1 MLTAFFPN
9 RDCVT
14 LKRPVE
20 NETLLQQLD
29 LADWSTFRPEF
40 VEQVETLRRKIYSS
54 APPKAVN
61 GQILSGFMLSQLATE
76 YAASINT
83 GASLNIGDAWSQV
96 SALSLSL
103 SLSPLSLLSLSLSSL
118 SLVSLS
124 HTHTQSINLS
134 LSRLSLVHSHSLS
147 FFLWRLAQHRRGVIV
162 LVGRLQC
169 VLQCVIV
176 CCSVLQHVA
185 VCCSVLQCV
194 AVCYNVSV
202 PSSTSAM
209 CIRTCRLPPVC

>member
-1 MLTAFFPN
+1 MKNRIRRMLTAFFPN

-20 NETLLQQLD
+20 DETLLQQLD
-29 LADWSTFRPEF
+29 LADWNTFRPEF
-40 VEQVETLRRKIYSS
+40 VEQVKTLRRKIYSS

-96 SALSLSL
+96 SALSFSLSLSLSL
-103 SLSPLSLLSLSLSSL
+103 SLSPSLPLSPSLSLSRSIN
-118 SLVSLS
+118 
-124 HTHTQSINLS
+124 QSINLS
-134 LSRLSLVHSHSLS
+134 LSRLSLSLS
-147 FFLWRLAQHRRGVIV
+147 FSSILSPAPRSTSAMCIRTCRTPP
-162 LVGRLQC
+162 
-169 VLQCVIV
+169 
-176 CCSVLQHVA
+176 

-194 AVCYNVSV
+194 AVCCSMLQCVAVYCSV
-202 PSSTSAM
+202 LQ
-209 CIRTCRLPPVC
+209 CV

>member
-118 SLVSLS
+118 SLSLS
-124 HTHTQSINLS
+124 HTHTHNQSIF
-134 LSRLSLVHSHSLS
+134 LSLVSLS
-147 FFLWRLAQHRRGVIV
+147 FTLILSHSFSGASHNIGE
-162 LVGRLQC
+162 
-169 VLQCVIV
+169 
-176 CCSVLQHVA
+176 A
-185 VCCSVLQCV
+185 
-194 AVCYNVSV
+194 
-202 PSSTSAM
+202 
-209 CIRTCRLPPVC
+209 